1 MVRTRHYGGDSSPHD
16 STGPRNKGDISRP
29 LGAPPPEGGGG
40 GKKSGGWGC
49 DFLVLAILAGLGSV
63 GYGVA
68 HLVRAV
74 TG

>member
-29 LGAPPPEGGGG
+29 LGAPPPEGGSGG
-40 GKKSGGWGC
+40 GTKSSGC
-49 DFLVLAILAGLGSV
+49 AVVVLAALAAS
-63 GYGVA
+63 A
-68 HLVRAV
+68 FDIVRAV